1 MHTHARTRTLIL
13 ALACGLGASLALTA
27 AAQEPAAPAPS
38 APAPPAPAPPA
49 PAPSGPQFTASE
61 EIPDFGIYNDAYG
74 TTEIKLGG
82 EPLAE
87 DLQLERWLAE
97 ANAGRARAGVL
108 AGSYLAYRALTP
120 ADCDAARAPLL
131 KAETLGSD
139 QSAWMLAQLAENQA
153 CGAVNR
159 PDLEKWLV
167 KAVAQDY
174 LIAAQKLI
182 DFHAPGAD
190 PAQQPG
196 NPFKRYVYARVGAG
210 YWQAVQTGGAANPPP
225 PELAPEAVQAMEQ
238 ALSATDRERAEKE
251 AAAILAPMLKRHDRF
266 GPVKP
271 QEFARGSTGGGGEF
285 VALAADYHRECQWN
299 LRANCKGAQR
309 LALVDVTSKGAD
321 FLDCRIELAV
331 RDFVGGA
338 ALKPLER
345 RVLLGPRAT
354 RRLLLG
360 DVGEVPDRKALK
372 VTCNPVRDLA
382 ANALAGKCRARLNG
396 TVDAQRFYPAA
407 ARNRGI
413 EGSAVV
419 RYYVPPGSEEA
430 SDAEI
435 VTSSGDG
442 SLDQAAIATVRSG
455 KYTRDCD
462 YGLGNIRI
470 AFKLEN

>member
-1 MHTHARTRTLIL
+1 MHTHARTLIL
-13 ALACGLGASLALTA
+13 ALASGLGASLALTA
-27 AAQEPAAPAPS
+27 AAQAPAAPAPT
-38 APAPPAPAPPA
+38 
-49 PAPSGPQFTASE
+49 GPQFSASE

-87 DLQLERWLAE
+87 DQQLERWLAE

-139 QSAWMLAQLAENQA
+139 QSAWMLAQLVENQA

-196 NPFKRYVYARVGAG
+196 NPYKRYVYARVGAG
-210 YWQAVQTGGAANPPP
+210 YWQAVQTGEATNPPP
-225 PELAPEAVQAMEQ
+225 AEFAPEALQAMEQ
-238 ALSATDRERAEKE
+238 ALSAADRERAEKE

-271 QEFARGSTGGGGEF
+271 QEFARGNTGGGEF

-309 LALVDVTSKGAD
+309 LALVDVTSKGTD

-331 RDFVGGA
+331 RDFVGGT

-345 RVLLGPRAT
+345 RVLVGPKAT

-360 DVGEVPDRKALK
+360 DISEVPDRKALK

-419 RYYVPPGSEEA
+419 RYYVPSGSEEA
-430 SDAEI
+430 TDAEI
-435 VTSSGDG
+435 STSSGDA

-455 KYTRDCD
+455 KYTRECD